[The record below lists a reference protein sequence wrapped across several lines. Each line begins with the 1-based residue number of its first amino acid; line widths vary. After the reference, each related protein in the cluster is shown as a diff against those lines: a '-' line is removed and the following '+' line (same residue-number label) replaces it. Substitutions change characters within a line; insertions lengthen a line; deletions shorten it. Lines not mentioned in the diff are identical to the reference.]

1 MLVLA
6 VLLLV
11 LNPGGTEAQTCNA
24 VTSLHNTTVI
34 CLFEKD
40 IGKSKDNFNVKF
52 FYPDINSEPETVLAC
67 NRKRD
72 GGLVCNKAEDVD
84 FNETEKIGHFFT
96 FKRPPSVEQ
105 LGGKYLC
112 QVIPQLTSTLHYCRL
127 TYEDVQPSETETR
140 GDKEVLGD
148 CVIHVSLLIVLTVL
162 WGVVI
167 LVVTGGCL
175 LLHVKR
181 ERVAKWLTKQ
191 YTERLWPEAT
201 KESAETDTES
211 SEATAIPSG
220 VPRFCYKLGKR
231 DAEEANR
238 GQTPQAKSS
247 ERGGPEL
254 TIKDGSKYSLLIVG
268 KSGSGKTRLANT
280 IIGARNFSED
290 PSKKLPKRG
299 AQNHVAEG
307 QRLKVIKTAD
317 LQQVGDAQ
325 QRQQIV
331 GWENLAS
338 PHPVIVLLLVC
349 CENIDIYDTKNDDV
363 CTTEEYIY
371 EDIKRLWG
379 DDSPFWNNKVI
390 VVFTFNGRM
399 DFSTE
404 RIEKCQKLSD
414 VVQAAGNWFIKV
426 NNKAPDA
433 TYTEYVKELLTL
445 IDKKGEEGDTLR
457 IVMLGDSGTGK
468 SSLGNTLLG
477 KDDLNTKPDDQ
488 THPIPSGAE
497 RDPVPGFEV
506 GDRTGSKTASVAW
519 DRAVRFGSVVEVTD
533 TPGLCRTDLDIN
545 GIYKEVAKCVAVAVP
560 GPNVIIFATRCG
572 RPPRQVE
579 IQAYRKIQDLFS
591 AEMSKHLIIVFNF
604 LDCYG
609 EENKLDHRLIVSKF
623 RLRIVPMRRPR
634 GQKTAKRLSVFKL

>member
-1 MLVLA
+1 MAVCRLTTVCCRWLQAQLSTRSPRMLVLA

-34 CLFEKD
+34 CLFEKYLAELKVAGFIVFFFPNPTSDSD
-40 IGKSKDNFNVKF
+40 IVLSCNIGETGKLHCSKADGVVF
-52 FYPDINSEPETVLAC
+52 DET
-67 NRKRD
+67 K
-72 GGLVCNKAEDVD
+72 
-84 FNETEKIGHFFT
+84 KIGHFFT
-96 FKRPPSVEQ
+96 LTRPPSVKEV
-105 LGGKYLC
+105 GGKYQC
-112 QVIPQLTSTLHYCRL
+112 QVFPQLTKTPRYCRL
-127 TYEDVQPSETETR
+127 TLEVPSETEIR
-140 GDKEVLGD
+140 GDEEVLGD
-148 CVIHVSLLIVLTVL
+148 CAIHVSLLIALTVL

-191 YTERLWPEAT
+191 YTERLWREAT
-201 KESAETDTES
+201 RESAETDTES

-307 QRLKVIKTAD
+307 ERLKVIKTAD
-317 LQQVGDAQ
+317 LQQVDDAQ
-325 QRQQIV
+325 QRQQID
-331 GWENLAS
+331 GWKNLAS

-349 CENIDIYDTKNDDV
+349 CENIDVYDTKNDDV
-363 CTTEEYIY
+363 CTTEEYDIY

-404 RIEKCQKLSD
+404 RIEKCRRLSD

-457 IVMLGDSGTGK
+457 IVILGDSGTGK

-477 KDDLNTKPDDQ
+477 KDDLNTRPDDQ

-497 RDPVPGFEV
+497 RDPEPGFKV
-506 GDRTGSKTASVAW
+506 GDRTGSKTACVAW
-519 DRAVRFGSVVEVTD
+519 DRAVRSGSVVEVTD

-545 GIYKEVAKCVAVAVP
+545 RIYKEVAKCVAVAVP
-560 GPNVIIFATRCG
+560 GPNVIIFATRCA
-572 RPPRQVE
+572 RPPRQEE

-609 EENKLDHRLIVSKF
+609 EHKLGKHYIR
-623 RLRIVPMRRPR
+623 
-634 GQKTAKRLSVFKL
+634 